1 MGGDSGSAEQ
11 SDYNLVIIMKIDFS
25 LHLNYLQKFPHIS
38 ANGIRGNI
46 SNQSN
51 SEILFAKT

>member
-38 ANGIRGNI
+38 ANGIRENI